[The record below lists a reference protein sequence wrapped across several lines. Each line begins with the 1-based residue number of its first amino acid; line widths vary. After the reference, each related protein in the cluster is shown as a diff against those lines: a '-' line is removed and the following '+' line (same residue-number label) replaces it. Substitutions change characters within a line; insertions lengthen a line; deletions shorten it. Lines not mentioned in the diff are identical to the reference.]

1 MASSA
6 QRGAGSSLS
15 TGGMTDTPGTRTG
28 EYLRLG
34 IDSRTLERQPVSIDL
49 ERWISESGFPRCIRM
64 PEPTTRSQTVA
75 AAALNAN
82 VCAVAVFVICW
93 FIADT
98 SCDRSGRSSGNE
110 TRCPVLF
117 PRGGSS
123 KRETEK
129 SGYRQSARS
138 DATPEGIPH
147 GPQTHHVRT
156 KECMGLIRQYDPGR
170 PEKVRQKSGDSGK
183 FGNSLR
189 WTRRRTGRKRVF
201 SRKTDAFRTADES
214 EKNVRQQEHHGEAG

>member
-129 SGYRQSARS
+129 LGCWSSARS

-147 GPQTHHVRT
+147 GPQTHLVRR
-156 KECMGLIRQYDPGR
+156 KECMG
-170 PEKVRQKSGDSGK
+170 V
-183 FGNSLR
+183 NTSLR
-189 WTRRRTGRKRVF
+189 PGQTRKGSREIRRFGEIRKFVPLDTSENRPQTCF
-201 SRKTDAFRTADES
+201 SKE
-214 EKNVRQQEHHGEAG
+214 N